1 MLQVPRL
8 ITLGLALLFLPKDV
22 IEVKV
27 RIECTGPGGVFT
39 FVVFVLLDTVWRAV
53 YVLVELEERERE
65 IFVYVLVTS
74 RSVIVDFLTVC
85 ALSDQ
90 TSRRETRA
98 SVLFLGRVQCP
109 ITAPNTGDFVICFVH
124 KTRDCIPCL
133 YVSMF
138 TRRGRCNTLCA

>member
-53 YVLVELEERERE
+53 YVLVELRRERER
-65 IFVYVLVTS
+65 
-74 RSVIVDFLTVC
+74 DFCICTGNVP
-85 ALSDQ
+85 
-90 TSRRETRA
+90 
-98 SVLFLGRVQCP
+98 QC
-109 ITAPNTGDFVICFVH
+109 H
-124 KTRDCIPCL
+124 R
-133 YVSMF
+133 
-138 TRRGRCNTLCA
+138 